1 MYIHSILLDRELIN
15 GKDGVIGM
23 AAVINKSSE
32 DWVPIRSITNGMIQL
47 DNGYLV
53 TGVKIEP
60 KNIFILDRDVQN
72 NVIFALRTFYNTIDY
87 EFWLISAGRPVD
99 INVYLANLQVQYNN
113 TNNQHVRKLLMQD
126 ISKANMFM
134 STQLNVVDT
143 EYFILFREKKP
154 EIIQKRLQSLISGLA
169 NCTLNSKQVSN
180 DDLRMLIDNFFN
192 GAESSRFGA
201 VTSL

>member
-1 MYIHSILLDRELIN
+1 
-15 GKDGVIGM
+15 M
-23 AAVINKSSE
+23 AVTNKSTE
-32 DWVPIRSITNGMIQL
+32 DWLPIRAINNGMIQL
-47 DNGYLV
+47 DSGYMV

-60 KNIFILDRDVQN
+60 KNIFILDQDVQN
-72 NVIFALRTFYNTIDY
+72 NVIFSLRNFYNTIDY

-113 TNNQHVRKLLMQD
+113 TNNQHIRKLLMQD

-134 STQLNVVDT
+134 STQMNAVDT
-143 EYFILFREKKP
+143 EYFILFKEKKP
-154 EIIQKRLQSLISGLA
+154 EIIQKRLQTLISGLA

-180 DDLRMLIDNFFN
+180 DDLRMLLDNFFN

-201 VTSL
+201 VTSA

>member
-1 MYIHSILLDRELIN
+1 
-15 GKDGVIGM
+15 M
-23 AAVINKSSE
+23 AITNKTTE
-32 DWVPIRSITNGMIQL
+32 DWLPIKAINNGMIQI
-47 DNGYLV
+47 DNGYFV

-60 KNIFILDRDVQN
+60 KNIFILDQEVQN
-72 NVIFALRTFYNTIDY
+72 NVIFSLRTFYNTIDY
-87 EFWLISAGRPVD
+87 EFWLVSAGRPVD

-113 TNNQHVRKLLMQD
+113 TNNQTVRKLLMQD

-134 STQLNVVDT
+134 STQMNAVDT
-143 EYFILFREKKP
+143 EYFILFKEKKP

-180 DDLRMLIDNFFN
+180 DDLRMLLDNFFN

-201 VTSL
+201 VTSA

>member
-1 MYIHSILLDRELIN
+1 
-15 GKDGVIGM
+15 M
-23 AAVINKSSE
+23 AATNKPAE
-32 DWVPIRSITNGMIQL
+32 DWVPVRAIQNGMILL
-47 DNGYLV
+47 DNGFLV

-60 KNIFILDRDVQN
+60 KNIFILDQDVQN
-72 NVIFALRTFYNTIDY
+72 NVIFSLRTFYNTLDY

-113 TNNQHVRKLLMQD
+113 TNNQHIRKLLMQD
-126 ISKANMFM
+126 INKANMFM
-134 STQLNVVDT
+134 STQMNAVDT

-154 EIIQKRLQSLISGLA
+154 EIIQKRLQNLISGLA

-180 DDLRMLIDNFFN
+180 DDLRMLLDNFFN

-201 VTSL
+201 VTSA

>member
-1 MYIHSILLDRELIN
+1 
-15 GKDGVIGM
+15 M
-23 AAVINKSSE
+23 AVTNKSTE
-32 DWVPIRSITNGMIQL
+32 DWLPIRAINNGMIQL
-47 DNGYLV
+47 DSGYMV

-60 KNIFILDRDVQN
+60 KNIFILDQDVQN
-72 NVIFALRTFYNTIDY
+72 NVIFSLRNFYNTIDY

-113 TNNQHVRKLLMQD
+113 TNNQHIRKLLMQD

-134 STQLNVVDT
+134 STQMNAVDT
-143 EYFILFREKKP
+143 EYFILFKEKKT
-154 EIIQKRLQSLISGLA
+154 EIIQKRLQTLISGLA

-180 DDLRMLIDNFFN
+180 DDLRMLLDNFFN

-201 VTSL
+201 VTSA

>member
-1 MYIHSILLDRELIN
+1 
-15 GKDGVIGM
+15 M
-23 AAVINKSSE
+23 AVTNKTAE
-32 DWVPIRSITNGMIQL
+32 DWLPIRGITNGMIQL
-47 DNGYLV
+47 DNGQLV

-60 KNIFILDRDVQN
+60 KNIFILDQDVQN
-72 NVIFALRTFYNTIDY
+72 NVIFSLRNFYNTIDY

-113 TNNQHVRKLLMQD
+113 TNNQQVRKLLMQD

-134 STQLNVVDT
+134 STQLNAVDT
-143 EYFILFREKKP
+143 EYFILFKEKKP

-169 NCTLNSKQVSN
+169 SCTLNSKQVSN
-180 DDLRMLIDNFFN
+180 DDLRMLLDNFFN
-192 GAESSRFGA
+192 GAETSRFGA

>member
-1 MYIHSILLDRELIN
+1 
-15 GKDGVIGM
+15 M
-23 AAVINKSSE
+23 AVTTKSSE
-32 DWVPIRSITNGMIQL
+32 DWLPIKAINNGMILL

-60 KNIFILDRDVQN
+60 KNIFILDQDVQSS
-72 NVIFALRTFYNTIDY
+72 VIFSLRNFYNTIDY

-113 TNNQHVRKLLMQD
+113 TNNQHIRKLLMQD

-134 STQLNVVDT
+134 STQMNAVDT
-143 EYFILFREKKP
+143 EYFILFKEKKP

-180 DDLRMLIDNFFN
+180 DDLRMLLDNFFN

-201 VTSL
+201 VTSE

>member
-1 MYIHSILLDRELIN
+1 
-15 GKDGVIGM
+15 M
-23 AAVINKSSE
+23 AVTNKTTE
-32 DWVPIRSITNGMIQL
+32 DWLPIRAINNGMIQL

-60 KNIFILDRDVQN
+60 KNIFILDQDMQN
-72 NVIFALRTFYNTIDY
+72 NVIFSLRNFYNTLDY

-134 STQLNVVDT
+134 STQMNAVDT
-143 EYFILFREKKP
+143 EYFILFKEKQP
-154 EIIQKRLQSLISGLA
+154 EVIQKRLQNLISGLA
-169 NCTLNSKQVSN
+169 KCTLNSKQVSN
-180 DDLRMLIDNFFN
+180 DDLRMLLDNFFN
-192 GAESSRFGA
+192 GAESARFGA
-201 VTSL
+201 VTSA

>member
-1 MYIHSILLDRELIN
+1 
-15 GKDGVIGM
+15 M
-23 AAVINKSSE
+23 AVTNNNTTE
-32 DWVPIRSITNGMIQL
+32 DWLPIRAINNGMIQL

-60 KNIFILDRDVQN
+60 KNIFILDQDVQN
-72 NVIFALRTFYNTIDY
+72 NVIFSLRNFYNTIDY

-113 TNNQHVRKLLMQD
+113 TNNQHIRKLLMQD

-134 STQLNVVDT
+134 STQMNAVDT
-143 EYFILFREKKP
+143 EYFILFKEKKP
-154 EIIQKRLQSLISGLA
+154 EIIQKRLQTLIGGLA

-180 DDLRMLIDNFFN
+180 DDLRMLLDNFFN
-192 GAESSRFGA
+192 GAENSRFGA
-201 VTSL
+201 VTSE